1 MLSLGLNWTVVILI
15 LLALFAGLAMKLVGK
30 WRQPDTVIG
39 SNTSVLQAPAGNA
52 SNQVISVNGELKVSG
67 QTTLQNLTVNGTSNL
82 REDITAGGNLQVAKD
97 ANVVGQLTAG
107 GLRVA
112 GGSSFGGAVAAPSFQ
127 GGSFSGNGTGLTGVN
142 AVTLGGQPGSFYQN
156 ASNITGGVLP
166 IAHGGTGLTALPA
179 AGQLLI
185 GTGSGY
191 TLGGLA
197 QGSGISITNGAGSIT
212 IAVDSTVCTT
222 SGNCGTG
229 SGGGITGSGTA
240 GTLAV
245 FTGSGA
251 TLGNSLLSQSGGTVN
266 VAGNL
271 SATNA
276 LQGNSLSIGSG
287 SFAVS
292 GAGAITSA
300 SGITSSGPI
309 TFSSLGSGI
318 VQSSAGGVVSSSTLD
333 RNSALLTG
341 QTSVANGGTGLTA
354 VGSAGSIAYSDGSS
368 FAFSGVGSSGQC
380 LTSNAGGAPTW
391 TDCAPASGGGNYIQN
406 QNSSDQVANFR
417 INGTG
422 QANSFTAQ
430 TVTGNTVNA
439 TSAVVS
445 PVLRPQSDGTT
456 AFQVQNAAGTQTM
469 LNVDTTNLAVSLAN
483 VATAQQLSVN
493 DWRTGST
500 LSGKSEASWQSI
512 TSSADGTKLAAAV
525 YKGKIYT
532 LYNGPQLTV
541 TGNGAYSGNLGV
553 AGALQASAAVTDS
566 LFVTGT
572 TVLAGLTQV
581 NLSADSGANL
591 VCQNSANQLSVCDS
605 SVQAPTAANFIQNQN
620 TSAQTAN
627 IWINGSVRAGLL
639 QSTSLDVGT
648 LGGTLTIGAVNAS
661 TIVIG
666 TAAGN
671 VTFTPGGGLVAN
683 GTARHT
689 KKISLAPSYAGAV
702 YDSAGDTAC
711 ASANTGTMSTGYD
724 ATNFKN
730 YYQWTPSASAQC
742 NDVVVRVALPTD
754 FDGWDTTT
762 PARLEGYLTG
772 GGTIHLD
779 IRDTANTAE
788 ASCAY
793 VAATPSG
800 TGSWQTTGSGCTL
813 SGTYTAGG
821 TITVRLRL
829 TGNSGQTIRLGGLT
843 LSYKSKF

>member
-1 MLSLGLNWTVVILI
+1 LDGGDNYATGATGVQDDPQVAQHQKMKGHMLTTAYRSHLWGLIWTVIILI

-52 SNQVISVNGELKVSG
+52 GNQVVSVNGELKVSG

-112 GGSSFGGAVAAPSFQ
+112 GGSSFGGAVGAPSFQ

-142 AVTLGGQPGSFYQN
+142 AVTLGGQPGIFYQN

-197 QGSGISITNGAGSIT
+197 QGSGISITNGVGSIT

-309 TFSSLGSGI
+309 TFSSLGGGI

-406 QNSSDQVANFR
+406 QSSTDQVANFR

-439 TSAVVS
+439 TTAVVS

-456 AFQVQNAAGTQTM
+456 AFQIQNAAGTQTM

-500 LSGKSEASWQSI
+500 LSGKAEANWQSI
-512 TSSADGTKLAAAV
+512 TSSADGTKLAAV
-525 YKGKIYT
+525 VSGGSIYT
-532 LYNGPQLTV
+532 ST
-541 TGNGAYSGNLGV
+541 
-553 AGALQASAAVTDS
+553 
-566 LFVTGT
+566 
-572 TVLAGLTQV
+572 
-581 NLSADSGANL
+581 DSGA
-591 VCQNSANQLSVCDS
+591 
-605 SVQAPTAANFIQNQN
+605 TWTER
-620 TSAQTAN
+620 TSAGSRYWQSITSSADGTKLAAVVAY
-627 IWINGSVRAGLL
+627 NGSIYT
-639 QSTSLDVGT
+639 STDCIKIN
-648 LGGTLTIGAVNAS
+648 IG
-661 TIVIG
+661 
-666 TAAGN
+666 
-671 VTFTPGGGLVAN
+671 
-683 GTARHT
+683 R
-689 KKISLAPSYAGAV
+689 
-702 YDSAGDTAC
+702 
-711 ASANTGTMSTGYD
+711 
-724 ATNFKN
+724 
-730 YYQWTPSASAQC
+730 
-742 NDVVVRVALPTD
+742 
-754 FDGWDTTT
+754 
-762 PARLEGYLTG
+762 
-772 GGTIHLD
+772 
-779 IRDTANTAE
+779 
-788 ASCAY
+788 
-793 VAATPSG
+793 
-800 TGSWQTTGSGCTL
+800 
-813 SGTYTAGG
+813 
-821 TITVRLRL
+821 
-829 TGNSGQTIRLGGLT
+829 
-843 LSYKSKF
+843 

>member
-1 MLSLGLNWTVVILI
+1 M
-15 LLALFAGLAMKLVGK
+15 
-30 WRQPDTVIG
+30 
-39 SNTSVLQAPAGNA
+39 
-52 SNQVISVNGELKVSG
+52 
-67 QTTLQNLTVNGTSNL
+67 
-82 REDITAGGNLQVAKD
+82 
-97 ANVVGQLTAG
+97 
-107 GLRVA
+107 
-112 GGSSFGGAVAAPSFQ
+112 
-127 GGSFSGNGTGLTGVN
+127 
-142 AVTLGGQPGSFYQN
+142 
-156 ASNITGGVLP
+156 
-166 IAHGGTGLTALPA
+166 
-179 AGQLLI
+179 
-185 GTGSGY
+185 
-191 TLGGLA
+191 
-197 QGSGISITNGAGSIT
+197 
-212 IAVDSTVCTT
+212 
-222 SGNCGTG
+222 
-229 SGGGITGSGTA
+229 
-240 GTLAV
+240 
-245 FTGSGA
+245 
-251 TLGNSLLSQSGGTVN
+251 
-266 VAGNL
+266 
-271 SATNA
+271 
-276 LQGNSLSIGSG
+276 
-287 SFAVS
+287 
-292 GAGAITSA
+292 
-300 SGITSSGPI
+300 
-309 TFSSLGSGI
+309 
-318 VQSSAGGVVSSSTLD
+318 
-333 RNSALLTG
+333 
-341 QTSVANGGTGLTA
+341 
-354 VGSAGSIAYSDGSS
+354 
-368 FAFSGVGSSGQC
+368 GSSGQC

-406 QNSSDQVANFR
+406 QNSTDQVANFR

-512 TSSADGTKLAAAV
+512 TSSADGTKMAAAV

-572 TVLAGLTQV
+572 TVLQGLTQV
-581 NLSADSGANL
+581 NLSADSGGNL

-620 TSAQTAN
+620 SSAQTAN

-683 GTARHT
+683 GTARHI

-711 ASANTGTMSTGYD
+711 ASANAGTMSTGYD

-813 SGTYTAGG
+813 SGAYTAGG